1 MVARTGIEPVFICK
15 FTTLTVNDLH
25 KLEVPVLGNSVHFV
39 AESQIYSK
47 SRITR
52 LLVPTACL
60 TRLAGSLSCL
70 ASDSG
75 PRFTLSCD
83 HVSNLRACS
92 CSRGF
97 RAKRSLRRV

>member
-15 FTTLTVNDLH
+15 FITLTVNDLH
-25 KLEVPVLGNSVHFV
+25 KLEVPVLGNSVHSV
-39 AESQIYSK
+39 GESQIYSK

-52 LLVPTACL
+52 LLIPSTCL
-60 TRLAGSLSCL
+60 TCLAGSLSCL

-83 HVSNLRACS
+83 HVSNLRAYS
-92 CSRGF
+92 SNRGF
-97 RAKRSLRRV
+97 RPKHSLW